1 MSAFRLPT
9 LPRLIFSSA
18 PPLHRTVH
26 HSLPLPPVPP
36 VTNAIPNSATF
47 LKLIGRGA
55 FVHATKL
62 ASWESLFKSTSA
74 QLKEAGVE
82 PARLRKYIISQRE
95 RYRVAGGKIEVKEV
109 KRGVK
114 KDGGERRRKMIRA
127 VRGTEEYREK
137 RRQEEKEAE
146 AGLAV

>member
-1 MSAFRLPT
+1 MSVFRLPI
-9 LPRLIFSSA
+9 LSRLILSSA
-18 PPLHRTVH
+18 PTLRRTVH

-36 VTNAIPNSATF
+36 FTTVVPNSATF

-55 FVHATKL
+55 SVHASKL
-62 ASWESLFKSTSA
+62 ESWESLFKSTSA

-82 PARLRKYIISQRE
+82 PARLRRYIIWQRE
-95 RYRVAGGKIEVKEV
+95 RYRVAGGKVEVKEV

-137 RRQEEKEAE
+137 KRQEEKEAGVAPE
-146 AGLAV
+146 M